1 MFGPED
7 EDDNVD
13 EYELP
18 DDIQETMEDVAKDQ
32 DWLDEIRHDLFDC
45 SMKLGTTYSIR
56 GTT

>member
-32 DWLDEIRHDLFDC
+32 DWLDEIRHDLFD
-45 SMKLGTTYSIR
+45 
-56 GTT
+56 